1 MKNKRGFG
9 LAAGVATVLILAA
22 VILTGCNL
30 HEPTAATGVVSEVTM
45 SRAVDNNSRPVD
57 ITNVFSEDDK
67 GFYCSFLLSGFPVG
81 AVLEVKWIYVGGDV
95 NTENVT
101 GENYVAETQTATI
114 TKEGKGYTYTVY
126 SSQGVPDYKWPTGEY
141 KVVISVDGLEK
152 ATTTFRVES
161 VNPSPGTV

>member
-9 LAAGVATVLILAA
+9 LATGIAAALILAA
-22 VILTGCNL
+22 VVLTGCSVQ
-30 HEPTAATGVVSEVTM
+30 EPTSATGVVSEVAM
-45 SRAVDNNSRPVD
+45 SKAVDSNGRPVD
-57 ITNVFSEDDK
+57 ITNVFSEDVTA
-67 GFYCSFLLSGFPVG
+67 FYCSFLLSGFPVG

-101 GENYVAETQTATI
+101 GENYIAETQTATI

-161 VNPSPGTV
+161 VKPSPGTV

>member
-1 MKNKRGFG
+1 VKKKRRFG
-9 LAAGVATVLILAA
+9 LAAGIAMVLIIAA
-22 VILTGCNL
+22 VILAGCNIQ
-30 HEPTAATGVVSEVTM
+30 EPTSATGVVSEVTM
-45 SRAVDNNSRPVD
+45 SKAVDSNGRPVD
-57 ITNVFSEDDK
+57 ITNVFSEDDT
-67 GFYCSFLLSGFPVG
+67 GFHCSFLLSGFPVG

-95 NTENVT
+95 STENVT

-152 ATTTFRVES
+152 ATTTFRVEQS
-161 VNPSPGTV
+161 PPGTVQ